1 MKLVENNLVT
11 DTIGLYIGYS
21 KNVIKSTGEM
31 KKLNNYTNIYSEL
44 LKSFLEIYDKTTDR
58 KVPIRRIGINFA
70 NVVETENVQLS
81 LFTDQEKRDKE
92 RKLEL
97 AMCKIKNQMGKNT
110 IIRGMDLQEGATTIM
125 RNKLIGGHN
134 EK

>member
-1 MKLVENNLVT
+1 
-11 DTIGLYIGYS
+11 
-21 KNVIKSTGEM
+21 M

-81 LFTDQEKRDKE
+81 LFADQEKRDKE

-110 IIRGMDLQEGATTIM
+110 IIRGMYLQEGATTIM

>member
-1 MKLVENNLVT
+1 
-11 DTIGLYIGYS
+11 
-21 KNVIKSTGEM
+21 M

-70 NVVETENVQLS
+70 NVVETENIQLS
-81 LFTDQEKRDKE
+81 LFENQESKDKE

-97 AMCKIKNQMGKNT
+97 ALCSIKNKLGKNA
-110 IIRGMDLQEGATTIM
+110 IIRGMDLQDGATTIL

-134 EK
+134 SE

>member
-1 MKLVENNLVT
+1 
-11 DTIGLYIGYS
+11 
-21 KNVIKSTGEM
+21 M

-44 LKSFLEIYDKTTDR
+44 LNSFLEIYDKTTDR
-58 KVPIRRIGINFA
+58 KAPIRRLGVNFA

>member
-21 KNVIKSTGEM
+21 KNVIKSTGGM

-58 KVPIRRIGINFA
+58 KVPIRRLGVNFA
-70 NVVETENVQLS
+70 NVVETENEQLS
-81 LFTDQEKRDKE
+81 LFKDQEKRDKE

>member
-1 MKLVENNLVT
+1 MRLVENNLITNTVS
-11 DTIGLYIGYS
+11 LYIGYS
-21 KNVIKSTGEM
+21 KNIIKATGGNR
-31 KKLNNYTNIYSEL
+31 KINNYTNTYSEL

-81 LFTDQEKRDKE
+81 LFADQEKRDKE

>member
-1 MKLVENNLVT
+1 
-11 DTIGLYIGYS
+11 
-21 KNVIKSTGEM
+21 M

-44 LKSFLEIYDKTTDR
+44 LNSFLEIYDKTTDR
-58 KVPIRRIGINFA
+58 KVPIRRLGVNFA
-70 NVVETENVQLS
+70 NVAETENVQLS

>member
-21 KNVIKSTGEM
+21 KNVIKSTGGM

-70 NVVETENVQLS
+70 NVVETENIQLS
-81 LFTDQEKRDKE
+81 LFENQESKDKE

-97 AMCKIKNQMGKNT
+97 ALCSIKNKLGKNA
-110 IIRGMDLQEGATTIM
+110 IIRGMDLQDGATTIL

-134 EK
+134 SE

>member
-1 MKLVENNLVT
+1 
-11 DTIGLYIGYS
+11 
-21 KNVIKSTGEM
+21 M
-31 KKLNNYTNIYSEL
+31 KKINNYTNIYSEL

-58 KVPIRRIGINFA
+58 KVPIRRIGINLA

-92 RKLEL
+92 RKLEF

-110 IIRGMDLQEGATTIM
+110 IIRGMDLQEGATTIL

-134 EK
+134 SE